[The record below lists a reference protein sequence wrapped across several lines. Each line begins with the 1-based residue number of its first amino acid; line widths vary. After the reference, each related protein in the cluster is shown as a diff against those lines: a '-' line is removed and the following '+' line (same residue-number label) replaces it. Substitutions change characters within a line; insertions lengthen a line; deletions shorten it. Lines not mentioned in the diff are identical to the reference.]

1 MMTFGGSN
9 EPCAYVCLM
18 SIGKLGLEENKKLSD
33 ILMTALEKNLGISP
47 ARVILFYFI

>member
-18 SIGKLGLEENKKLSD
+18 SIGKLGVEENKKHSD
-33 ILMTALEKNLGISP
+33 AIMTVLEKSLGISP
-47 ARVILFYFI
+47 TRVGLF